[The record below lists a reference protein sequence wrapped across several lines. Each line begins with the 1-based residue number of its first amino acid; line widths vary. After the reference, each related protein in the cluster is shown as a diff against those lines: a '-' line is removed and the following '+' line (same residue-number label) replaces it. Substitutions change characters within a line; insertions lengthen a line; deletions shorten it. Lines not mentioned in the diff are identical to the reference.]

1 MSISRCGFLVLSALV
16 MLNGCAAP
24 LLIGGAAA
32 TGVAVANDRRTA
44 GTIVDDEGIE
54 LQILSLVAKEQD
66 LVERSHLNVTS
77 YNGVVLLTGE
87 VEEKALSKRITDL
100 ARQTAKVR
108 MIKNELH
115 IGPLSSTASRSNDTV
130 ITTRVKS
137 RLIADPGVDGTAI
150 KVISEDGTVYLM
162 GLVSPAEADSAVEIT
177 RHTEG
182 VQRIVKVFEY
192 IR

>member
-1 MSISRCGFLVLSALV
+1 MTISRCCFVVISALLV
-16 MLNGCAAP
+16 LNGCAAP

-87 VEEKALSKRITDL
+87 VEEKALGKRITDL

-108 MIKNELH
+108 MIKNELR
-115 IGPLSSTASRSNDTV
+115 IGPLSSAASRSNDTM

-137 RLIADPGVDGTAI
+137 HLIADPGVDGTAI
-150 KVISEDGTVYLM
+150 KVISEDSTVYLM
-162 GLVSPAEADSAVEIT
+162 GLVSPAEADSAVDLT

-182 VQRIVKVFEY
+182 VRRIVKVFEY
-192 IR
+192 TR